1 MPFASVDSNEEEV
14 ASQEKPEVLL
24 SQVNEATTEGQAA
37 IEQFLS
43 NSKSTDEMQ
52 DLLDSCKGNHFW
64 TEQEKQ
70 CLVYFLNICDEN
82 FTELHERY
90 FQHRTPGALKTRY
103 TKIIRGEDTPASTPR
118 MSVGHLS
125 EMAKQTGNEI
135 IKAMTP
141 RKKMQPIEEEED
153 EDVDPM
159 FPAAQEGDPSME
171 ESQQEAE
178 VEDEEFNKMMPVM
191 WAVFGIWVIL
201 VAVLLGMDGKYL
213 PDAVSQPRDEF
224 ANMAQGAY
232 DRVLDSMRQMF
243 Q

>member
-1 MPFASVDSNEEEV
+1 MPFAEVDSNEEEV
-14 ASQEKPEVLL
+14 APQEKPEVLL

-70 CLVYFLNICDEN
+70 CLVYFLNICNEN

-153 EDVDPM
+153 EEVDPM
-159 FPAAQEGDPSME
+159 FPAAQEGDPSVE
-171 ESQQEAE
+171 EPQEAE
-178 VEDEEFNKMMPVM
+178 VDEEFNKMMFVA
-191 WAVFGIWVIL
+191 WAVLGIWVIF
-201 VAVLLGMDGKYL
+201 VAVFLGMDGKYL
-213 PDAVSQPRDEF
+213 PEAVSTPRDEF
-224 ANMAQGAY
+224 TSMAKESY
-232 DRVLDSMRQMF
+232 DRVLSSMRQMF